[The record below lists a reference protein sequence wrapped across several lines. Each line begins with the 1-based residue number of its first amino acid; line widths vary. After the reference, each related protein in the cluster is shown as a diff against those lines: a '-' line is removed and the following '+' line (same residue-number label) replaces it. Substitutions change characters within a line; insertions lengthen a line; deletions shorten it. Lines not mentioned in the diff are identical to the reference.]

1 MYYLTSVF
9 RCASGAALQFA
20 ARESSKWVALSCP
33 DWQGNMS
40 SRAGSGIRIPQIDAL
55 FSAVFILGYFGL
67 ITLESLHAFRVT
79 LAEESSR

>member
-1 MYYLTSVF
+1 
-9 RCASGAALQFA
+9 
-20 ARESSKWVALSCP
+20 
-33 DWQGNMS
+33 MS